1 VKTSFQAIGAFRGA
15 GASEGQIEEL
25 TAYTD
30 SRFDVSALDAATS
43 LPLPDEP
50 FVACWERWRAEAQD
64 RGAWAVLAAHLPQ
77 LAFPVRAGISWEDGY
92 RAATLRGVPVEEIL
106 EATGLEVPRPE
117 TVELSLHASPA
128 GRIPVL
134 ICRGR
139 EEFTALVRALARRNE
154 PEEVPDSMG
163 ALMISGYNNWTRLG
177 ELRRRWEATEPEERE
192 TATWGAEMK
201 RLQQGHKEL
210 YQDRVILL
218 TDGPYSAVAAA
229 EMGLPETEW
238 RRRSL
243 LLRRDHE
250 CAHYFTRRLFGSMRA
265 NLHDELLADYA
276 GLVAA
281 FGRFEAARFLRL
293 LGFDPQLDRD
303 PDGDPEANVAPG
315 SDGHGGGAAVER
327 MLLPG
332 ARAAIYRGKPPITD
346 GAFAVVLRLVRRAA
360 VQVEAFDATLP
371 RERSLADRAHAL
383 TALASLRLEA
393 LAAPDGAERLTAA
406 RAEVR
411 RRLG

>member
-1 VKTSFQAIGAFRGA
+1 MVQAPFQAIDVLRQVGATESQMEA
-15 GASEGQIEEL
+15 L
-25 TAYTD
+25 TAYTE
-30 SRFDVSALDAATS
+30 SRFEVSALDSAVS

-50 FVACWERWRAEAQD
+50 FVACWERWRDEARE
-64 RGAWAVLAAHLPQ
+64 RGAWPVLAAHLPQ
-77 LAFPVRAGISWEDGY
+77 LAFPVREGISREDGY
-92 RAATLRGVPVEEIL
+92 RAATLRGEPPEGIP

-117 TVELSLHASPA
+117 SVELSLHASPA

-134 ICRGR
+134 TCRGR
-139 EEFTALVRALARRNE
+139 DEFVALVRALGRRNE
-154 PEEVPDSMG
+154 PREVPDSMG

-177 ELRRRWEATEPEERE
+177 ELCRRWQATDPEERE

-201 RLQQGHKEL
+201 RLQQEHKEL
-210 YQDRVILL
+210 YQDRMILL
-218 TDGPYSAVAAA
+218 TDGPYSAVPAE
-229 EMGLPETEW
+229 EMGLTESEW

-293 LGFDPQLDRD
+293 LGFAPEF
-303 PDGDPEANVAPG
+303 DPEAEPVAAPG
-315 SDGHGGGAAVER
+315 RV
-327 MLLPG
+327 LLPG
-332 ARAAIYRGKPPITD
+332 ARAAIYRGDPPLSD
-346 GAFAVVLRLVRRAA
+346 GAFAVVLTLVGRAA
-360 VQVEAFDATLP
+360 ARVEAFDAAQP

-393 LAAPDGAERLTAA
+393 LAAPDGGERLAA
-406 RAEVR
+406 ALTKVR
-411 RRLG
+411 RRMT

>member
-1 VKTSFQAIGAFRGA
+1 MVQAPFQAIDVLRQVGATESQMEA
-15 GASEGQIEEL
+15 L
-25 TAYTD
+25 TAYTE
-30 SRFDVSALDAATS
+30 SRFEVSALDSAVS

-50 FVACWERWRAEAQD
+50 FVACWERWRDEARE
-64 RGAWAVLAAHLPQ
+64 RGAWPVLAAHLPQ
-77 LAFPVRAGISWEDGY
+77 LAFPVREGISREDGY
-92 RAATLRGVPVEEIL
+92 RAATLRGEPPEGIP

-117 TVELSLHASPA
+117 SVELSLHASPA

-134 ICRGR
+134 TCRGR
-139 EEFTALVRALARRNE
+139 DEFVALVRALGRRNE
-154 PEEVPDSMG
+154 PREVPDSMG

-177 ELRRRWEATEPEERE
+177 ELCRRWQATDPEERE

-201 RLQQGHKEL
+201 RLQQEHKEL
-210 YQDRVILL
+210 YQDRMILL
-218 TDGPYSAVAAA
+218 TDGPYSAVPAE
-229 EMGLPETEW
+229 EMGLTESEW

-293 LGFDPQLDRD
+293 LGFAPEF
-303 PDGDPEANVAPG
+303 DPEAEPVAAPG
-315 SDGHGGGAAVER
+315 RV
-327 MLLPG
+327 LLPG
-332 ARAAIYRGKPPITD
+332 ARAAIYRGDPPLSD
-346 GAFAVVLRLVRRAA
+346 GAFAVVLTLVGRAA
-360 VQVEAFDATLP
+360 ARVEAFDAAQP
-371 RERSLADRAHAL
+371 RERNLADRAHAL

-393 LAAPDGAERLTAA
+393 LAAPDGGERLAA
-406 RAEVR
+406 ALTKVR
-411 RRLG
+411 RRMT

>member
-1 VKTSFQAIGAFRGA
+1 MVQAPFQAIDVLRQVGAT
-15 GASEGQIEEL
+15 EGQMEAL
-25 TAYTD
+25 TAYTE
-30 SRFDVSALDAATS
+30 SRFEVSALDSAVS

-50 FVACWERWRAEAQD
+50 FVACWERWRDEARE
-64 RGAWAVLAAHLPQ
+64 RGAWPVLAAHLPQ
-77 LAFPVRAGISWEDGY
+77 LAFPVREGISREDGY
-92 RAATLRGVPVEEIL
+92 RAATLRGEPPEGIP

-117 TVELSLHASPA
+117 SVELSLHASPA

-134 ICRGR
+134 TCRGR
-139 EEFTALVRALARRNE
+139 DEFVALVRALGRRNE
-154 PEEVPDSMG
+154 PREVPDSMG

-177 ELRRRWEATEPEERE
+177 ELCRRWQATDPEERE

-201 RLQQGHKEL
+201 RLQQEHKEL
-210 YQDRVILL
+210 YQDRMILL
-218 TDGPYSAVAAA
+218 TDGPYSAVPAE
-229 EMGLPETEW
+229 EMGLTESEW

-293 LGFDPQLDRD
+293 LGFAPEF
-303 PDGDPEANVAPG
+303 DPEAEPVAAPG
-315 SDGHGGGAAVER
+315 RV
-327 MLLPG
+327 LLPG
-332 ARAAIYRGKPPITD
+332 ARAAIYRGDPPLSD
-346 GAFAVVLRLVRRAA
+346 GAFAVVLTLVGRAA
-360 VQVEAFDATLP
+360 ARVEAFDAAQP
-371 RERSLADRAHAL
+371 RERSLADCAHAL

-393 LAAPDGAERLTAA
+393 LAAPDGGERLAA
-406 RAEVR
+406 ALTKVR
-411 RRLG
+411 RRMT

>member
-1 VKTSFQAIGAFRGA
+1 MHVPFQAIDVLRQA
-15 GASEGQIEEL
+15 GANEGQIEEL

-30 SRFDVSALDAATS
+30 SRFEVSALDSAVS

-50 FVACWERWRAEAQD
+50 FVACWERWEEEARE
-64 RGAWAVLAAHLPQ
+64 RGVWPVLAAHLPQ
-77 LAFPVRAGISWEDGY
+77 LAFPVREGISREDGY
-92 RAATLRGVPVEEIL
+92 RAATLRGVPPEDIP

-117 TVELSLHASPA
+117 SVELSLHASPA

-139 EEFTALVRALARRNE
+139 DEFMALVRALGRRNE
-154 PEEVPDSMG
+154 PQEIPDSMG

-177 ELRRRWEATEPEERE
+177 ELRRRWQATDPEERE
-192 TATWGAEMK
+192 SATWGAEMK

-210 YQDRVILL
+210 YQDRMILL
-218 TDGPYSAVAAA
+218 TDGPYSAVSAQ
-229 EMGLPETEW
+229 EMGLSETEW

-243 LLRRDHE
+243 VLRRDHE

-293 LGFDPQLDRD
+293 LGFDPGFD
-303 PDGDPEANVAPG
+303 PDTEPDAAPEEV
-315 SDGHGGGAAVER
+315 
-327 MLLPG
+327 LLPG
-332 ARAAIYRGKPPITD
+332 ARAAIYRGEPPLSD
-346 GAFAVVLRLVRRAA
+346 GAFAVVLTLVGRAA
-360 VQVEAFDATLP
+360 ERVEAFDAAQP

-383 TALASLRLEA
+383 AALASLRLEA
-393 LAAPDGAERLTAA
+393 LAAPDGAERLEAA
-406 RAEVR
+406 RTEVR
-411 RRLG
+411 RRMA

>member
-1 VKTSFQAIGAFRGA
+1 MVQAPFQAIDVLRQVGAT
-15 GASEGQIEEL
+15 EGQMEAL
-25 TAYTD
+25 TAYTE
-30 SRFDVSALDAATS
+30 SRFEVSALDSAVS

-50 FVACWERWRAEAQD
+50 FVACWERWRDEARE
-64 RGAWAVLAAHLPQ
+64 RGAWPVLAAHLPQ
-77 LAFPVRAGISWEDGY
+77 LAFPVREGISREDGY
-92 RAATLRGVPVEEIL
+92 RAATLRGEPPEGIP

-117 TVELSLHASPA
+117 SVELSLHASPA

-134 ICRGR
+134 TCRGR
-139 EEFTALVRALARRNE
+139 DEFVALVRALGRRNE
-154 PEEVPDSMG
+154 PREVPDSMG

-177 ELRRRWEATEPEERE
+177 ELCRRWQATDPEERE

-201 RLQQGHKEL
+201 RLQQEHKEL
-210 YQDRVILL
+210 YQDRMILL
-218 TDGPYSAVAAA
+218 TDGPYSAVPAE
-229 EMGLPETEW
+229 EMGLTESEW

-293 LGFDPQLDRD
+293 LGFAPEF
-303 PDGDPEANVAPG
+303 DPEAEPVAAPG
-315 SDGHGGGAAVER
+315 RV
-327 MLLPG
+327 LLPG
-332 ARAAIYRGKPPITD
+332 ARAAIYRGDPPLSD
-346 GAFAVVLRLVRRAA
+346 GAFAVVLTLVGRAA
-360 VQVEAFDATLP
+360 ARVEAFDAAQP
-371 RERSLADRAHAL
+371 RERNLADRAHAL

-393 LAAPDGAERLTAA
+393 LAAPDGGERLAA
-406 RAEVR
+406 ALTKVR
-411 RRLG
+411 RRMT